1 MSNEFKEFVS
11 KVPNVI
17 TLTIGATI
25 FLAVLLFTSC
35 TMVVT
40 ESGEEAAA
48 KIAAQA
54 TLEKQRNTAIETLIS
69 EHGINPIAARCAII
83 GWNEKQSNNNA
94 DDRELCEEAAK
105 LPLVLRRAK
114 SLTE

>member
-17 TLTIGATI
+17 TVTIGATI
-25 FLAVLLFTSC
+25 VLAVLLFTSC
-35 TMVVT
+35 TMIIS
-40 ESGEEAAA
+40 ESGEEVAAR
-48 KIAAQA
+48 ITAQA
-54 TLEKQRNTAIETLIS
+54 ALEKQRSTAIEKLIAD
-69 EHGINPIAARCAII
+69 HGINPMAARCAII

-105 LPLVLRRAK
+105 FTWTPASK
-114 SLTE
+114 E